1 MSHGTQFTALT
12 CIWRSRLAR
21 ASAWNIPKN
30 KKKGAPARDGRR
42 SQKKDPGC
50 CQNGLPK
57 SIATKKTSDSANLQS
72 KVFWNAMDALPALPR
87 IPNLSYLINR
97 PSLTKVIRGKCHHET
112 RCISTFWLDKY
123 FGQPLHLASQI
134 WWPDRQAYSEDLGKK
149 KWWKNTQKITGV
161 LDWDHGSI
169 RIHRRMG

>member
-30 KKKGAPARDGRR
+30 NKKGAPARDGR
-42 SQKKDPGC
+42 
-50 CQNGLPK
+50 NGLPK
-57 SIATKKTSDSANLQS
+57 SIATKKTSDSANLQW
-72 KVFWNAMDALPALPR
+72 KVFWNAMDALPALPG

-112 RCISTFWLDKY
+112 RCISAFWLDKY
-123 FGQPLHLASQI
+123 LVNLYTWQVKF
-134 WWPDRQAYSEDLGKK
+134 RDLTGKLIVKTWKK
-149 KWWKNTQKITGV
+149 KWGKNTQKITWL
-161 LDWDHGSI
+161 LD
-169 RIHRRMG
+169 

>member
-57 SIATKKTSDSANLQS
+57 SIATKKTSDSATSAVKSVLECYGCIHFQIFLFS
-72 KVFWNAMDALPALPR
+72 CPSQDSQPQ
-87 IPNLSYLINR
+87 LSYQPPKPDQSDQGKMSSWN
-97 PSLTKVIRGKCHHET
+97 SLHFNILT
-112 RCISTFWLDKY
+112 RQIFWSTFT
-123 FGQPLHLASQI
+123 
-134 WWPDRQAYSEDLGKK
+134 LGKSNLVT
-149 KWWKNTQKITGV
+149 WPAS
-161 LDWDHGSI
+161 L
-169 RIHRRMG
+169 